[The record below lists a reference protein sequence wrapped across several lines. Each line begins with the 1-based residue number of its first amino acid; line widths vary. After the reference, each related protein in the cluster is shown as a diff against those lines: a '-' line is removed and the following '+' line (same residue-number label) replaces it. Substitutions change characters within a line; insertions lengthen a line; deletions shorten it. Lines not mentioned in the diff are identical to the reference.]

1 MTSTLSNTVKLP
13 STSMDSKKIFF
24 LASKQNNCLIKEND
38 ISIQKKDLLAR
49 FVLVLNETK
58 RKTMKAGKNPNTN
71 Y

>member
-13 STSMDSKKIFF
+13 STSMDSKNIFF
-24 LASKQNNCLIKEND
+24 LASKQNCLIKEND

-58 RKTMKAGKNPNTN
+58 RKTMKAGKSPNTN